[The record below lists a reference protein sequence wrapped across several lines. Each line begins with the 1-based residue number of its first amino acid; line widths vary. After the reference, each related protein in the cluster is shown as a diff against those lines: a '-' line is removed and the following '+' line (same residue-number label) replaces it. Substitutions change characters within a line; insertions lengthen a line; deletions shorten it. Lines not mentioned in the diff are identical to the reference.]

1 MDPFTSRECSEYNV
15 WSYLAVKSFPR
26 LGFTVS
32 DKESNSTNVDNQL
45 DVGLDKVVFVD
56 TRSGFKDFVE
66 EIKEEVIISTGVENV
81 L

>member
-1 MDPFTSRECSEYNV
+1 MLGPFTSRECCEYNI
-15 WSYLAVKSFPR
+15 WSYPSVKSFPG
-26 LGFTVS
+26 LGC

-66 EIKEEVIISTGVENV
+66 EIKEEVITPIGVENV